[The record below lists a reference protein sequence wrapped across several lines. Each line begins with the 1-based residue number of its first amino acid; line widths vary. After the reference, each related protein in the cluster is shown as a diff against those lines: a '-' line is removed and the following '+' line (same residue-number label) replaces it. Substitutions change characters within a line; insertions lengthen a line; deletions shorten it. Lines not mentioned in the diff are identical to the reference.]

1 MKGVKVM
8 ATFKLD
14 GPPERTGDAEQD
26 LDQIYSYVDN
36 LYAQVRYVLGSID
49 EENMTDSMIQRI
61 GGN

>member
-1 MKGVKVM
+1 M

-14 GPPERTGDAEQD
+14 SPPARTGDAEQD

-36 LYAQVRYVLGSID
+36 MYAQVRYVLGSID

>member
-14 GPPERTGDAEQD
+14 SPPARTGDAEQD